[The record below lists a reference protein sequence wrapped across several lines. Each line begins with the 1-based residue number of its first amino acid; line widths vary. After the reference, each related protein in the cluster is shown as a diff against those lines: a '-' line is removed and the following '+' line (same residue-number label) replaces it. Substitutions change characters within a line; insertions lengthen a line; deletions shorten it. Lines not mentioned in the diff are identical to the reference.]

1 MSHRS
6 GTLPRKREE
15 HGRLGRVE
23 TDPLARAM
31 PMRTTERSDSHRRCL
46 QLVDPTDRRDA
57 CAPLQKSKN
66 KLNLVLLST
75 VPAIGA
81 IKNSAYTARSLQ
93 GR

>member
-6 GTLPRKREE
+6 GTLPRKRRE

-31 PMRTTERSDSHRRCL
+31 PMRTTERTDLHR
-46 QLVDPTDRRDA
+46 PPA

-81 IKNSAYTARSLQ
+81 IKNAAYTARSLQ
-93 GR
+93 VR